1 MMLSPKISTFI
12 VLAGLLVFY
21 YRSVTT
27 AILSLTLVPRQS
39 VHANIVDTTPRQ
51 KANGA
56 REKFESAWEA
66 IRSELLAHFEGQS
79 MPNEA
84 KEWYKRV
91 SGAGVLVCLC

>member
-1 MMLSPKISTFI
+1 MILSPKISTFI
-12 VLAGLLVFY
+12 VFAGLLIFY

-27 AILSLTLVPRQS
+27 TILSLTLVPR
-39 VHANIVDTTPRQ
+39 HADIIDTTPRQ
-51 KANGA
+51 KADGA

-84 KEWYKRV
+84 REWYKRV
-91 SGAGVLVCLC
+91 SGAGVLVCLY